1 MLDILK
7 WEFSA
12 QCERQSAKSSDKERI
27 RMKRVYKTPKAVLVD
42 FCYDEQV
49 VAASSGVAMHGD
61 PQQIGKC
68 QQSDEST
75 CKYFWLDILGGIC
88 KAEPHSFPGFP
99 VA

>member
-1 MLDILK
+1 MPDILK
-7 WEFSA
+7 REFSA

-49 VAASSGVAMHGD
+49 VADSSGVALFGD
-61 PQQIGKC
+61 PNHIGKC
-68 QQSDEST
+68 QQSSEIT
-75 CKYFWLDILGGIC
+75 CMYFWLDFSSGIC
-88 KAEPHSFPGFP
+88 QSKPFSLRGFP